1 MVFMEISNTY
11 ITGHFA
17 EDQNDNKF
25 TLLNPSDESIIG
37 TLFCSSKEQ
46 VSSAI
51 RVGLSMEKVSANLT
65 IKERISILQEIHD
78 EIIIRKEELAN
89 AITLEMG
96 APITLTSS
104 SHIQMGIDHL
114 INTIRTLKTY
124 KFEENHNDYKLIRVP
139 IGLVALITPWN
150 WPLNQT
156 LTKISSAIAAG
167 CSIVLKPSE
176 YSALSSRILIEII
189 NKSSLPKGCFSCI
202 NGIGSDIGPL
212 ISSHPDIKMISFTGS
227 TAAGIN
233 IQELAAKTI
242 KRVSLELGG
251 KSAHIICKG
260 VDLEKAIP
268 NAIDQC
274 FINSGQS
281 CSAPTRLLV
290 PNESIENVE
299 RIAAKY
305 VKTLVT
311 GNPMDTKTNLGP
323 VVNIKQYKSI
333 QTHIEAGINSGYKLI
348 SGGLGKPTSCISGYF
363 IKPTIFSEVPNNSLI
378 AQEEIFGPVLSIIA
392 YDDINHAVEITNDS
406 IYGLSSYI
414 TCLDENEG
422 LEIAKEIRAGQTIIN
437 KKSRGSA
444 PAPFGGFKMSGNG
457 REHGLFGLEE
467 YLEIKAII

>member
-1 MVFMEISNTY
+1 MSHRIIAADGFFIGNHHYDIREKIDYLKLTKEDSSNEIQLTDAIKS
-11 ITGHFA
+11 
-17 EDQNDNKF
+17 
-25 TLLNPSDESIIG
+25 SIISENVIG
-37 TLFCSSKEQ
+37 
-46 VSSAI
+46 
-51 RVGLSMEKVSANLT
+51 
-65 IKERISILQEIHD
+65 
-78 EIIIRKEELAN
+78 
-89 AITLEMG
+89 
-96 APITLTSS
+96 
-104 SHIQMGIDHL
+104 
-114 INTIRTLKTY
+114 Y
-124 KFEENHNDYKLIRVP
+124 KFEGNRFYCGNVMGALEAQLSIAINNDKYKDQV
-139 IGLVALITPWN
+139 
-150 WPLNQT
+150 
-156 LTKISSAIAAG
+156 
-167 CSIVLKPSE
+167 
-176 YSALSSRILIEII
+176 IEII

-290 PNESIENVE
+290 PIESIVNVE
-299 RIAAKY
+299 RIPAKY

-311 GNPMDTKTNLGP
+311 GKPIDTKTNLGP